1 MLEKEIRT
9 FYDSY
14 INDIEI
20 QSENLNPEK
29 KHELQESLKE
39 IKSAQ
44 NFLEK
49 CSYILKFKSTH
60 FSIFLINNSQDEILN
75 IRIIHLCKRLEFLY
89 KYLNFQNPFNFNIW
103 LIPLSI
109 KRIFPNDSVQIS
121 FNNINGGFTYVNGN
135 DIYIHKEEEFPKVVL
150 HEVLHHS
157 KFDTGNQWSI
167 SELNTLREIF
177 EISQES
183 NFNPNEAIIELW
195 AEIYHLAFISYELS
209 IPFNILYASELK
221 WGIYQTDKLLK
232 HKKTFKNPLWK
243 EKTNAFSYI
252 IIKTILLNNLT
263 NFLKLKTP
271 YTSEVL
277 KNFIINSYNKLKKKL
292 NTKSHIKSHTKSL
305 RMTIYGDL

>member
-44 NFLEK
+44 NFLVK

-135 DIYIHKEEEFPKVVL
+135 DIYEDEEEEEEEEEEEVWECDYCEKEFEDENDCEK
-150 HEVLHHS
+150 HEKYCKS
-157 KFDTGNQWSI
+157 K
-167 SELNTLREIF
+167 
-177 EISQES
+177 S
-183 NFNPNEAIIELW
+183 NKKKNACYRCGRSGHYSDNC
-195 AEIYHLAFISYELS
+195 
-209 IPFNILYASELK
+209 YAK
-221 WGIYQTDKLLK
+221 TDKDGYQLDDD
-232 HKKTFKNPLWK
+232 
-243 EKTNAFSYI
+243 SDDD
-252 IIKTILLNNLT
+252 
-263 NFLKLKTP
+263 
-271 YTSEVL
+271 S
-277 KNFIINSYNKLKKKL
+277 
-292 NTKSHIKSHTKSL
+292 
-305 RMTIYGDL
+305 D